1 MADANLGRD
10 LLLAPG
16 ATGFGLVTSI
26 GDLGVVEGV
35 DNLAQALL
43 VRLNTPA
50 GDLTGLGH
58 PEYGSRLAEL
68 IGQENTVSTRN
79 LVRLFVLDAVRREPR
94 VGSIENLVVERDLRL
109 PDRVQVSLVV
119 RPITADT
126 PLNLVFSVN
135 LDAGP

>member
-1 MADANLGRD
+1 MAGVNLGRD

-16 ATGFGLVTSI
+16 ATGFGLVTSL

-50 GDLTGLGH
+50 GDLAGLGH

-68 IGQENTVSTRN
+68 IGQENTVITRT

-94 VGSIENLVVERDLRL
+94 VGSIENLVVERDPRL

>member
-1 MADANLGRD
+1 MADVNLGRD

-16 ATGFGLVTSI
+16 ATGFGLVASL
-26 GDLGVVEGV
+26 GDFAAVEGV

-43 VRLNTPA
+43 VRLNTQA
-50 GDLTGLGH
+50 GDLSGLGH
-58 PEYGSRLAEL
+58 PEYGSRLSEL
-68 IGQENTVSTRN
+68 IGRENTVSTRN

-94 VGSIENLVVERDLRL
+94 VGAIENLVVERDPRL